1 MNLKESKVFI
11 SNLIKVPLQSID
23 NILNIKGYRFEDT
36 WQLLFDCL
44 ISREMLNIKEP
55 KQLTVSKYY
64 GSYLFLCKNTNT
76 YDYRLNLDLLYEID
90 EWVHEKKQ
98 IYHEYNN
105 YEYIEY
111 SHELLSKQLRIGMNP
126 NQLSDAN
133 SWNMEQ
139 LHKQLQRKNY
149 FYYGWENNTLVRFIK
164 SKKYTLNYIVK
175 HFDSITKKQIT
186 PKEMWNKCHE
196 DIERDDGKRS
206 YYTESYTELIKK
218 APKRQYR
225 SNKLV
230 GSNFAKRKDLD
241 FIKNYNLYET
251 YCNPKS
257 SKYREILYEIDHIF
271 PRIAFIDN
279 DIDFDYNIIIV
290 KYIANLTENIQIILK
305 EENSNKNGSYTKSD
319 FIKWFN
325 KKLLEIIPDAEILK
339 SI

>member
-1 MNLKESKVFI
+1 MMNLRESKVFI

-23 NILNIKGYRFEDT
+23 NLFKIKHYKFTDT

-44 ISREMLNIKEP
+44 ISREMPNIKEP
-55 KQLTVSKYY
+55 KKLTVSKYY

-90 EWVHEKKQ
+90 EWVNEQKQ
-98 IYHEYNN
+98 IYHNYNN

-111 SHELLSKQLRIGMNP
+111 SYELLSKQLRIEMNP

-139 LHKQLQRKNY
+139 LHKQLKRKNY
-149 FYYGWENNTLVRFIK
+149 FYYGWENNTLLKQIK
-164 SKKYTLNYIVK
+164 SKKYNLKYIVK
-175 HFDSITKKQIT
+175 HFDLVTKKEIT
-186 PKEMWNKCHE
+186 PKERTIKFRE
-196 DIERDDGKRS
+196 DLERDDGKNS
-206 YYTESYTELIKK
+206 YYTESYTQLIKK
-218 APKRQYR
+218 APTRQYR

-230 GSNFAKRKDLD
+230 CSNFMKRKDLNL
-241 FIKNYNLYET
+241 IKNYNLYET

-257 SKYREILYEIDHIF
+257 IKYKEILYEIDHIF

-279 DIDFDYNIIIV
+279 NIDFNYNIIIV
-290 KYIANLTENIQIILK
+290 KYIANVTENIQIILK
-305 EENSNKNGSYTKSD
+305 EENSTKNGSYNKDD

-325 KKLLEIIPDAEILK
+325 KKLIEIIPNANVIT
-339 SI
+339 